1 MLAAMPRK
9 KTSWKIDVLLCSLVL
24 LALGVFGGASYGVL
38 RILTDLPIWA
48 IILISVAVA
57 IAGFALFVW
66 THSTNGF
73 DGIYGDPPGVLL
85 GGKRTEDAGDNSK
98 KD

>member
-1 MLAAMPRK
+1 MPRT
-9 KTSWKIDVLLCSLVL
+9 KTSLKDHLLLWSLIL
-24 LALGVFGGASYGVL
+24 LALGVFGGACYGAL
-38 RILTDLPIWA
+38 RIVTGLPVWA
-48 IILISVAVA
+48 IILISAVVA
-57 IAGFALFVW
+57 IAGFAVFVW

-85 GGKRTEDAGDNSK
+85 SGQKRPTPGETQR